1 MKTIKQIKEALSKN
15 ECISSREKDAIALH
29 NLKKRFDLSTTKLS
43 DIQKVQI
50 SGAYALIYL
59 GSFENDIITDFIKCI
74 LCDGITKETIYFNS
88 LADCKL
94 YAKRNNIK

>member
-1 MKTIKQIKEALSKN
+1 MKTIKQIKEAISKN
-15 ECISSREKDAIALH
+15 ESISSREKDAIALY
-29 NLKKRFDLSTTKLS
+29 NLKKRFDLSTTKIS
-43 DIQKVQI
+43 NIQKIEI

-59 GSFENDIITDFIKCI
+59 GSFENDIITNFTKCI
-74 LCDGITKETIYFNS
+74 FCDGITKEAIHFNS